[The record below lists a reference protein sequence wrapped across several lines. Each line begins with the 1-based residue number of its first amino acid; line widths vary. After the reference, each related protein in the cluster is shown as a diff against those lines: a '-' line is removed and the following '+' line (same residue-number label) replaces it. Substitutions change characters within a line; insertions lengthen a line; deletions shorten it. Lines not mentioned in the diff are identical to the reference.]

1 MHRFSF
7 ALLPSLHAFM
17 GSSGE
22 QNTGL
27 PAQRGQPGPSLG
39 SNAVLGPGPTL
50 AGPRRIRSAGEAAL
64 QHCVI
69 RADKRV
75 PALITA

>member
-1 MHRFSF
+1 MHRFSA

-17 GSSGE
+17 GSPGKQSRAASTGRTAWPMSG
-22 QNTGL
+22 GD
-27 PAQRGQPGPSLG
+27 
-39 SNAVLGPGPTL
+39 AVPECWSH
-50 AGPRRIRSAGEAAL
+50 AGRIRCVGEAAL
-64 QHCVI
+64 QPCVI